1 MIEIIAIDNQ
11 IAQADLLRL
20 AAQFL
25 ESRLFTKKQQ
35 KQLHLVVEVTGV
47 MAPRPIRRE
56 QLAKKPGLFKSAK
69 FQYDCAVN
77 VAQGFDVALA
87 QFTHE
92 LIHVSQII
100 HNRYEIAL
108 KSVKKEGQK
117 QKLYHAKWLGK
128 KCGVIDDMI
137 WESRPWE
144 SEAVLMSQQLGLEF
158 FAFINGQQGHFPAQ
172 GKKKEFKLLDLQLAL
187 PPMPQVTAAPTMPA
201 MTEAMAVPSAAQP
214 MMPEQAMQPTAEAP
228 VMQAAQQRAM
238 GVQGEVTEGSMSDDE
253 LAALIA
259 SPEGTA
265 FDGGAS
271 MSDMVED
278 DLELAAAI
286 SSNGEA
292 GLPEQT
298 AMPAFQPAPDMT
310 DMAGHQPQAPL
321 PDFGQAAMG
330 GVDFQNMPAQTSAH
344 EKQVY
349 VQGINAPRML
359 SKTALEAKRQE
370 LAVKGL
376 LK

>member
-11 IAQADLLRL
+11 TAQADLLRL
-20 AAQFL
+20 AAQFF

-144 SEAVLMSQQLGLEF
+144 SEAVLMSQQLVHEF

-187 PPMPQVTAAPTMPA
+187 PPMPQVTAPPPMPA
-201 MTEAMAVPSAAQP
+201 MTEAMAVPPASQP
-214 MMPEQAMQPTAEAP
+214 MMPEQALQPTADTP
-228 VMQAAQQRAM
+228 MMQAAQQPAM
-238 GVQGEVTEGSMSDDE
+238 GVQGEVAEGGMGDDE

-271 MSDMVED
+271 MSDMAED

-292 GLPEQT
+292 ALPEQT
-298 AMPAFQPAPDMT
+298 AVPAFQPAPDMT
-310 DMAGHQPQAPL
+310 DMVGHQPQAHL

-330 GVDFQNMPAQTSAH
+330 GVDFQNMPAQTSAP

>member
-11 IAQADLLRL
+11 TAQADLLRL
-20 AAQFL
+20 AAQFF

-144 SEAVLMSQQLGLEF
+144 SEAVLMSQQLVHEF

-187 PPMPQVTAAPTMPA
+187 PPMPQVTAPPPMPA
-201 MTEAMAVPSAAQP
+201 MTEAMAVPPASQP
-214 MMPEQAMQPTAEAP
+214 MMSEQALQPTADTP
-228 VMQAAQQRAM
+228 MMQAAQQPAM
-238 GVQGEVTEGSMSDDE
+238 GVQGEVAEGGMGDDE

-271 MSDMVED
+271 MSDMAED

-292 GLPEQT
+292 ALPEQT
-298 AMPAFQPAPDMT
+298 AVPAFQPAPDMT
-310 DMAGHQPQAPL
+310 DMVGHQPQAHL

-330 GVDFQNMPAQTSAH
+330 GVDFQNMPAQTSAP